1 LDFIAKRTWFMVI
14 SLVCMLVG
22 VVSLLT
28 PPSLVLGIEFTG
40 GSTMTVAFSRPVE
53 QSDLRTLLEANGHPD
68 ATIQSL
74 DVDRYFVRTRTLTE
88 IDASGKSEKVQ
99 LLELLDSNYGIA
111 DGPDFADVSGV
122 IAQETIRNAA
132 VAVVFAVVGILF
144 YITWAF
150 RRIPRPFKYGVCAV
164 AALIHDVV
172 IVIGAFSIFGK
183 IIGAQVDTMFIT
195 ALLAVIGYSVN
206 DTIVVFDRI
215 RENIQRAVIRDFRS
229 VANFSLSESLG
240 RSLNTSLTVIL
251 TLVALFLIGGDTLRD
266 FILVFLV
273 GVTAG
278 TYSSI
283 GVATQLLVAWEM
295 RQPRGAPR
303 SGLLRRLRFNRG

>member
-1 LDFIAKRTWFMVI
+1 MVI
-14 SLVCMLVG
+14 SLVCLLAS
-22 VVSLLT
+22 VVSLMT

-53 QSDLRTLLEANGHPD
+53 QSDLRNLLEANGHPN

-74 DVDRYFVRTRTLTE
+74 DVDRYFIRTRTLIET
-88 IDASGKSEKVQ
+88 DVTGKSEKVQ
-99 LLELLDSNYGIA
+99 LLELLDLNYGIA
-111 DGPDFADVSGV
+111 DGPDFADVSGMV
-122 IAQETIRNAA
+122 AQETVRNAA
-132 VAVVFAVVGILF
+132 IAVGFAVVGILF

-150 RRIPRPFKYGVCAV
+150 RRIPRSFKYGVCAV
-164 AALIHDVV
+164 VALIHDVV

-183 IIGAQVDTMFIT
+183 LIGAQVDTMFIT

-215 RENIQRAVIRDFRS
+215 RENIQRGVIRDFRG

-251 TLVALFLIGGDTLRD
+251 TLLALLLIGGDTLRD

-283 GVATQLLVAWEM
+283 GVATQLLVAWET
-295 RQPRGAPR
+295 RQIGGAPR
-303 SGLLRRLRFNRG
+303 SGLLRRLGLGRG

>member
-1 LDFIAKRTWFMVI
+1 MDFVAKRTWFMVV
-14 SLVCMLVG
+14 SLVCVLAG
-22 VVSLLT
+22 IASLLT

-40 GSTMTVAFSRPVE
+40 GSTMTVAFSRSVE
-53 QSDLRTLLEANGHPD
+53 QSELRTLLEANGHPD

-74 DVDRYFVRTRTLTE
+74 DVDRYFVRTRTLTDT
-88 IDASGKSEKVQ
+88 DATGKSDKVR
-99 LLELLDSNYGIA
+99 LLELLDENYGIA

-122 IAQETIRNAA
+122 IAQETVRNATIA
-132 VAVVFAVVGILF
+132 VAFAVLGILL

-150 RRIPRPFKYGVCAV
+150 RRIPSPFRYGVCAV
-164 AALIHDVV
+164 VALIHDVI

-183 IIGAQVDTMFIT
+183 TMGAQVDTMFIT

-215 RENIQRAVIRDFRS
+215 RENIQRDIIRDFRG
-229 VANFSLSESLG
+229 VANFSLSETLG

-251 TLVALFLIGGDTLRD
+251 TLLALFLIGGDTLRD

-283 GVATQLLVAWEM
+283 GVATQLLVAWETK
-295 RQPRGAPR
+295 RSGGPSR
-303 SGLLRRLRFNRG
+303 SGLLRRLGMSRG

>member
-1 LDFIAKRTWFMVI
+1 MDFVAKRTWFMAI
-14 SLVCMLVG
+14 SLVCVLAG
-22 VVSLLT
+22 LVSLLT

-53 QSDLRTLLEANGHPD
+53 QSDLRNLLESNGHPD

-74 DVDRYFVRTRTLTE
+74 DADRYFVRTRTLTDIGE
-88 IDASGKSEKVQ
+88 SGKSDKVL
-99 LLELLDSNYGIA
+99 LLELLDNNYGIA

-122 IAQETIRNAA
+122 VAQETVRNAA
-132 VAVVFAVVGILF
+132 IAVAFAVVGILL

-150 RRIPRPFKYGVCAV
+150 RRIPSPFKYGVCAV
-164 AALIHDVV
+164 VALVHDVV

-183 IIGAQVDTMFIT
+183 TMGAQVDTMFIT

-215 RENIQRAVIRDFRS
+215 RENIQRGVIRDFRS
-229 VANFSLSESLG
+229 VANFSLSETLG

-251 TLVALFLIGGDTLRD
+251 TLLALFLIGGDTLRD

-283 GVATQLLVAWEM
+283 GVATQLLVAWETK
-295 RQPRGAPR
+295 QSGSSPR
-303 SGLLRRLRFNRG
+303 SGLLGKLGLSRG